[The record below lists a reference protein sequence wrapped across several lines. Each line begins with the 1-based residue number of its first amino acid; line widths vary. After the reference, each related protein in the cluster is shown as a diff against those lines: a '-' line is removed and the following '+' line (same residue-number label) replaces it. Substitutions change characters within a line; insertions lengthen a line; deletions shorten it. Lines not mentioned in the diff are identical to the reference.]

1 MNYHFL
7 IEESSD
13 LNYGDEFLNALADFG
28 LVSESKKA
36 LIASSTMLTE
46 SLKKQTDKTKYVIDV
61 LGNQFDVRFTD
72 FWAIYND
79 IKKYPTNKDIMIGVG
94 FKYHTAHPE
103 TGKEFTK
110 DMIRNANGQVRHMVR
125 HFLDMYGGQYLLVA
139 PTVREILSK
148 QYGYKHLEEVPVIK
162 DASGYMV
169 PDGETISGAQAEKQ
183 GMHSDE
189 EIDQIFSADAAPSK
203 EDISF
208 GTPGQDN
215 SRSGMIAK
223 KINNLEIFN
232 GVIYTNISK
241 IPKQSL
247 FNWLRLWKK
256 DTVGL
261 HDDSSLL
268 GLGRRWKKIFLLG
281 YQVTDRFF
289 YEIWFNTIDSTY
301 TLHDS
306 RGAQMGRRA
315 HSMFEAVRQ
324 LFQQLAKSGV
334 SDGEFLRSGLDKST
348 LDSFVRAL
356 NGEVDAHMKDM
367 LDREEREQA
376 AIEKKKQAEIERRE
390 KFKAAIKD
398 KLSKAAEELKHTAQE
413 TVDSVRMKM
422 TGDPYADV
430 VEPVVKGTSTA
441 VSAVATRAQSALQR
455 NAERAEIAYR
465 EQKRKLQQQLDQQ
478 AQVGNLAYDIDAYK
492 TFASQEDDEE
502 DEYQDIQPGY
512 QYKHPQTVTQTKR
525 TAMSPVKDFSQ
536 THKWHKGYNRYVP
549 VKESFADGPTD
560 SMQEETDMREIIQHR
575 IESPHYTREIE
586 KLRTDA
592 QKDSANFRML
602 QQAVMSSVEKYD
614 VTRSDP
620 NRFKHLL
627 SFLDSRKVKLPTDK
641 PSIWNRIKMFFAGT
655 MYRADFISGYTVGNR
670 VNFEIWYV
678 TEPNPEYTEGGHMG
692 KTISSFYLFDVTSGK
707 LLRKYIPYYRN
718 AEQMIVQKVGV
729 GNL

>member
-1 MNYHFL
+1 MNFNI

-13 LNYGDEFLNALADFG
+13 LNFADEFLES
-28 LVSESKKA
+28 LVKLSLITESKSA
-36 LIASSTMLTE
+36 LISSVAMLTE
-46 SLKKQTDKTKYVIDV
+46 SAKKQTDKTKYIIDV
-61 LGNQFDVRFTD
+61 LGNTFDVRFAD

-79 IKKYPTNKDIMIGVG
+79 IKKYPTNKDIMIGIG
-94 FKYHTAHPE
+94 FKYHTTHPE

-110 DMIRNANGQVRHMVR
+110 DMVRNANGQVRHMVK
-125 HFLDMYGGQYLLVA
+125 HFAEMYGKQYMLVQ
-139 PTVREILSK
+139 PTLRDTLSK
-148 QYGYKHLEEVPVIK
+148 IYGFKYLEDVPSTK
-162 DASGYMV
+162 DASGDMI
-169 PDGETISGAQAEKQ
+169 PDSDAIAGAVAQSQ
-183 GMHSDE
+183 GHHTDE
-189 EIDQIFSADAAPSK
+189 DIDQLFPTDDAPSK
-203 EDISF
+203 EDIAF

-215 SRSGMIAK
+215 SRAGTIAK

-241 IPKQSL
+241 IPKQSM

-306 RGAQMGRRA
+306 RGAQLGRRA

-356 NGEVDAHMKDM
+356 TGEVDAHMKDM

-376 AIEKKKQAEIERRE
+376 SVEKKRADEIKRREEFKASVKQKIKDAAKDIKFTAQEMGDNVLMKLAGDPFEDQAEPAMSKEAEAAHRELERQAIERRIQARKE
-390 KFKAAIKD
+390 
-398 KLSKAAEELKHTAQE
+398 S
-413 TVDSVRMKM
+413 
-422 TGDPYADV
+422 
-430 VEPVVKGTSTA
+430 
-441 VSAVATRAQSALQR
+441 
-455 NAERAEIAYR
+455 ERQQLE
-465 EQKRKLQQQLDQQ
+465 LQQRQHDLRQQLQQKNQQQGDTFDQMRAAAAKI
-478 AQVGNLAYDIDAYK
+478 AQDHAEAGEYDN
-492 TFASQEDDEE
+492 
-502 DEYQDIQPGY
+502 
-512 QYKHPQTVTQTKR
+512 
-525 TAMSPVKDFSQ
+525 MSPEFNFGSS
-536 THKWHKGYNRYVP
+536 HKWHKGYNRYVP
-549 VKESFADGPTD
+549 VKESFDDGPTER
-560 SMQEETDMREIIQHR
+560 MEEELDMREIVQRR
-575 IESPHYTREIE
+575 IDSPHYTREIE
-586 KLRTDA
+586 KLRNDA

-602 QQAVMSSVEKYD
+602 QNAVMSSVEKYD

-620 NRFKHLL
+620 SIFRHLL
-627 SFLDSRKVKLPTDK
+627 SFLDSRKVHLPTDK
-641 PSIWNRIKMFFAGT
+641 PSIWNRVKMFFAGT
-655 MYRADFISGYTVGNR
+655 MYRADFISGYTIGNR

-678 TEPNPEYTEGGHMG
+678 TEPNPEYVEGGHMG

-718 AEQMIVQKVGV
+718 AEQLIVQKVGV